1 MSMLIQLYD
10 LNIVYVR
17 IYSEKRFRRNHYMDY
32 LLLFLSGIIGLIAG
46 LGSGFLGIG
55 GGSIRIPLLNLIG
68 FTLISSFG
76 MNLLALPVSSIVGAA
91 TQKKNIDYKYGS
103 YMILGGSAGTILGT
117 LIAFSLVGT
126 AILLPLIFVM
136 VSLLSVVA
144 LNMNRIAPSF
154 SEHMHPSL
162 TTLSLSTFF
171 SNTITG
177 LRGGSEG
184 SLFVPLLRFFNVDMH
199 KAIATALFA
208 AIFTSIVGASLYWLN
223 EDITILYGIAV
234 MVTSGLGAQIGSSV
248 SIKTKP
254 GWLQISLTIVIL
266 VLALIPLIKVFYP

>member
-1 MSMLIQLYD
+1 
-10 LNIVYVR
+10 
-17 IYSEKRFRRNHYMDY
+17 MDY

-91 TQKKNIDYKYGS
+91 TQKKNIDFRYGS
-103 YMILGGSAGTILGT
+103 YMVLGGSAGTILGT

-126 AILLPLIFVM
+126 AIMLPLIFVM
-136 VSLLSVVA
+136 VSILSVVA
-144 LNMNRIAPSF
+144 LNMNHIAPSF
-154 SEHMHPSL
+154 SERMHPSL
-162 TTLSLSTFF
+162 TALSLSTFF

-208 AIFTSIVGASLYWLN
+208 AIFTSIVGASLYWVN
-223 EDITILYGIAV
+223 DDITFLYGLAV
-234 MVTSGLGAQIGSSV
+234 MFMSGLGAQIGSSV

-254 GWLQISLTIVIL
+254 SWLQISLTIVIL
-266 VLALIPLIKVFYP
+266 VLALIPLIKVFYS